1 MLTQDHSPT
10 TSIPRPRRSRS
21 LAHQRLRWTLAN
33 LLMFIGIYLLLYVG
47 GLYVEME
54 YERQAARGDS
64 DMILPGT
71 LLANGVAAATA
82 HPVVIPAATSHAI
95 LPLPQLN
102 YTDGSIS
109 SALPNRQ
116 QLSHTSSVERLII
129 PSIALDYKVVEVGWS
144 NQEID
149 GQTVA
154 VWDVANYAVG
164 QHRGSANPGEG
175 GNVVLTGH
183 VGGYGHV
190 FRDLFYVHP
199 GEPVVVYSNGQQFYY
214 VIHDR
219 LIVDEDGAP
228 PEQRAANAKL
238 IAPTNYE
245 VITMVTCWPPNGPD
259 KFTQRV
265 IVRAVPF
272 SVTLIDAHKDAPPVQ
287 SIR

>member
-1 MLTQDHSPT
+1 MLTQNHSQPT
-10 TSIPRPRRSRS
+10 PIPRPRS
-21 LAHQRLRWTLAN
+21 LARERLRWTLAN
-33 LLMFIGIYLLLYVG
+33 LLMFIGVYLLLYVG
-47 GLYVEME
+47 GLYVEIE
-54 YERQAARGDS
+54 YERQSARGDS
-64 DMILPGT
+64 DLS
-71 LLANGVAAATA
+71 LLNDVYA
-82 HPVVIPAATSHAI
+82 HEIPAATTNAVQ
-95 LPLPQLN
+95 PFPQSNLA
-102 YTDGSIS
+102 DGSIS
-109 SALPNRQ
+109 SDLPSGS
-116 QLSHTSSVERLII
+116 QLSHVSSVERLVI

-154 VWDVANYAVG
+154 LWDVANYAVG
-164 QHRGSANPGEG
+164 HHRGSANPGEG

-199 GEPVVVYSNGQQFYY
+199 GEPVIISSGGQQFHY
-214 VIHDR
+214 VIYDR

-228 PEQRAANAKL
+228 PEQRTANAKL

-272 SVTLIDAHKDAPPVQ
+272 SITMIDTSPNAPPVQ

>member
-1 MLTQDHSPT
+1 MFTQDHAKT
-10 TSIPRPRRSRS
+10 IRRS
-21 LAHQRLRWTLAN
+21 QGYERLRWTFAN
-33 LLMFIGIYLLLYVG
+33 LLMFVGVYLLLYVG
-47 GLYVEME
+47 GLYMSIE
-54 YERQAARGDS
+54 YERQAARGNS
-64 DMILPGT
+64 DLILLSNFQPEEIPGDIQIVSQPN
-71 LLANGVAAATA
+71 LA
-82 HPVVIPAATSHAI
+82 
-95 LPLPQLN
+95 
-102 YTDGSIS
+102 DGSIS
-109 SALPNRQ
+109 SALPNQQ
-116 QLSHTSSVERLII
+116 QLSHTSMVERLVI

-149 GQTVA
+149 GQAVA
-154 VWDVANYAVG
+154 IWDVANYAVG

-199 GEPVVVYSNGQQFYY
+199 GEPVIVYSHGQQFRY
-214 VIHDR
+214 VIYDR

-272 SVTLIDAHKDAPPVQ
+272 NITLIDNHQNAPPVQ